1 MYQFIVVNERTGV
14 ILNYASSEDEANTE
28 AEGVAT
34 KWGSHRISVWSR
46 QGTLENERV
55 WKR

>member
-14 ILNYASSEDEANTE
+14 ILNYASSEAEANTE